1 LVELWQTN
9 QKFFVLINC
18 QGLGYEIQILESFFL
33 KLKTNQISNKKITLW
48 LKHIKKE
55 DSDLLFGFTSKEQ
68 KNFFIEILSIRGVG
82 SQIGMGILNK
92 FSISEV
98 INAIKTQNKKLICS
112 VPGIGQ
118 KMSDRLILELK
129 NKFKSEL
136 QFEEEKAKDEF
147 EIKDPEINKM
157 MQDLKLT
164 LQSLNYKNKEINT
177 IMPIIKESTLLAKKE
192 KNLSFENLLKIA
204 KNNLDKDSS
213 NIGRWRSIINKL
225 KINFMSLDTAEKQ
238 KLIET
243 HQVHSTDTGSVEVQV
258 AMLSKRISKLSDHLQ
273 GNIHDFASRQ
283 GLLKMIG
290 KRKRLLSYIKDKNVQ
305 RYQELVKKI
314 GIRGWSQLM
323 KKKQSKK
330 KTQN

>member
-1 LVELWQTN
+1 MISWINGELVESWQTN

-129 NKFKSEL
+129 NKFKSEI
-136 QFEEEKAKDEF
+136 QFEEQKAKDEF

-157 MQDLKLT
+157 IEDLQLT
-164 LQSLNYKNKEINT
+164 LQSLNYKNKEIKT
-177 IMPIIKESTLLAKKE
+177 ILPIIINEVDFLAKKE
-192 KNLSFENLLKIA
+192 NNLSFENLLKLA
-204 KNNLDKDSS
+204 MNYLDKESS
-213 NIGRWRSIINKL
+213 NI
-225 KINFMSLDTAEKQ
+225 
-238 KLIET
+238 
-243 HQVHSTDTGSVEVQV
+243 
-258 AMLSKRISKLSDHLQ
+258 
-273 GNIHDFASRQ
+273 AS
-283 GLLKMIG
+283 
-290 KRKRLLSYIKDKNVQ
+290 
-305 RYQELVKKI
+305 
-314 GIRGWSQLM
+314 
-323 KKKQSKK
+323 
-330 KTQN
+330 

>member
-1 LVELWQTN
+1 MISWINGELVESWQTN

-33 KLKTNQISNKKITLW
+33 KLKTNKISNKNITLW

-92 FSISEV
+92 FSIGEV

-129 NKFKSEL
+129 NKFKSEI

-157 MQDLKLT
+157 IEDLQLT
-164 LQSLNYKNKEINT
+164 LQSLNYKNKEIKT
-177 IMPIIKESTLLAKKE
+177 ILPIIINEVDFPAKKE
-192 KNLSFENLLKIA
+192 NNLSFENLLKLA
-204 KNNLDKDSS
+204 MNYLDKESS
-213 NIGRWRSIINKL
+213 NI
-225 KINFMSLDTAEKQ
+225 
-238 KLIET
+238 
-243 HQVHSTDTGSVEVQV
+243 
-258 AMLSKRISKLSDHLQ
+258 
-273 GNIHDFASRQ
+273 AS
-283 GLLKMIG
+283 
-290 KRKRLLSYIKDKNVQ
+290 
-305 RYQELVKKI
+305 
-314 GIRGWSQLM
+314 
-323 KKKQSKK
+323 
-330 KTQN
+330 

>member
-1 LVELWQTN
+1 MISWINGELVELWQTN

-33 KLKTNQISNKKITLW
+33 KLKKNQITNKNISLW
-48 LKHIKKE
+48 IKHIKKE

-129 NKFKSEL
+129 NKFKSEITS
-136 QFEEEKAKDEF
+136 EEEKRIDEF

-157 MQDLKLT
+157 MEDLQLS

-177 IMPIIKESTLLAKKE
+177 ILPILIKEVALLDKKE
-192 KNLSFENLLKIA
+192 NNLSFENLLKLA
-204 KNNLDKDSS
+204 MNYLDKGSS
-213 NIGRWRSIINKL
+213 NFDR
-225 KINFMSLDTAEKQ
+225 
-238 KLIET
+238 
-243 HQVHSTDTGSVEVQV
+243 
-258 AMLSKRISKLSDHLQ
+258 
-273 GNIHDFASRQ
+273 
-283 GLLKMIG
+283 
-290 KRKRLLSYIKDKNVQ
+290 
-305 RYQELVKKI
+305 
-314 GIRGWSQLM
+314 
-323 KKKQSKK
+323 
-330 KTQN
+330 